1 MNGKKLN
8 KIVSGAIEKSIST
21 YEGLDFD
28 ISGTKF
34 HLEKLKDTD
43 VNDVEAQPKNITLLM
58 THNIYDTEGDRP
70 KINPKTFAKVI
81 LFGLSETNFY
91 SLNNYTYHVSKTSF
105 LDGMDKIEIIISP
118 VFEE

>member
-1 MNGKKLN
+1 MNGRKLN
-8 KIVSGAIEKSIST
+8 KIVSSAIEKSIGT
-21 YEGLDFD
+21 YEGVDFD

-34 HLEKLKDTD
+34 PLEKLKDTD
-43 VNDVEAQPKNITLLM
+43 INDVEAKPKNITLLM
-58 THNIYDTEGDRP
+58 THDIYDAGDRP

-91 SLNNYTYHVSKTSF
+91 SLNSYTYHVSKTSF
-105 LDGMDKIEIIISP
+105 LDGMNKIEIIISP

>member
-8 KIVSGAIEKSIST
+8 KIVSSAIEKSIGT
-21 YEGLDFD
+21 YEGVDFD
-28 ISGTKF
+28 ISDTKF
-34 HLEKLKDTD
+34 HLKKLKDTNI
-43 VNDVEAQPKNITLLM
+43 NDSNKPKNITLLM
-58 THNIYDTEGDRP
+58 THNIYDAEGDRP
-70 KINPKTFAKVI
+70 KINPKTLAKII

-118 VFEE
+118 VFEK